1 MGARGDVSMRKIK
14 FGYQLDFRNPPGS
27 GRGFTELYRDS
38 LAQVEVAEG
47 LGFDSIWLTEHHF
60 TDDGYLPSMLPAAA
74 AIAARTKRVT
84 IGTFVLLAPFQHPLK
99 LAEDAAVVDV
109 ISNGR
114 LRLGLGQGYRQEEF
128 DGFGVPRSQR
138 LGRTLETIEI
148 LKRAWT
154 GERFSFEGK
163 YFQFKDVRVLPTPES
178 RPYPQLLWGAGAP
191 KAIRR
196 AARMGLSFACVG
208 GRKEAEIYIAAL
220 KDAGRDPAEFSL
232 VNSRVVYIADSEEQ
246 AWKEVG
252 GALMYQAELYGKWLS
267 AAAGTTD
274 MSKVLIRPDAERLK
288 HTSILGPVERVRE
301 RLAEVIESAA
311 YTELITVTQLPG
323 LDPAKARRSL
333 EIFGRE
339 VLPGFM

>member
-1 MGARGDVSMRKIK
+1 MPKIR

-27 GRGFTELYRDS
+27 GRSFTDLYRDS
-38 LAQVEVAEG
+38 LAQVELAEA
-47 LGFDSIWLTEHHF
+47 LGFESIWLTEHHF

-74 AIAARTKRVT
+74 AIAARTTRVT

-128 DGFGVPRSQR
+128 DGFGVPRAQR
-138 LGRTLETIEI
+138 LGRTLETVEI

-154 GERFSFEGK
+154 GERFSFDGK
-163 YFQFKDVRVLPTPES
+163 YFHFKDVRVLPTPAS
-178 RPYPQLLWGAGAP
+178 RPHPELLWGVGAP

-208 GRKEAEIYIAAL
+208 GHREIGIYTEAL
-220 KDAGRDPAEFSL
+220 KEGGHNPADVSI
-232 VNSRVVYIADSEEQ
+232 VNSRVVYIAASAEE
-246 AWKEVG
+246 AWREVG
-252 GALMYQAELYGKWLS
+252 DALMYQAEHYGKWLS

-274 MSKVLIRPDAERLK
+274 MSKVLIRPDPERLK
-288 HTSILGPVERVRE
+288 RTSILGPPEEVRARV
-301 RLAEVIESAA
+301 AEVLEASPI
-311 YTELITVTQLPG
+311 TDLITVTQLPG

-333 EIFGRE
+333 ERFGRE
-339 VLPGFM
+339 VLPAFK

>member
-1 MGARGDVSMRKIK
+1 MRKVR

-27 GRGFTELYRDS
+27 ERGFATLYRDS
-38 LAQVEVAEG
+38 LEQVELAEA

-60 TDDGYLPSMLPAAA
+60 TDDGYLPAMLPAAA

-128 DGFGVPRSQR
+128 DGFGVPRAER

-148 LKRAWT
+148 LKLAWT
-154 GERFSFEGK
+154 GQRFSFDGK
-163 YFQFKDVRVLPTPES
+163 YFHFKDVRVLPTPVS
-178 RPYPQLLWGAGAP
+178 HPYPELLWGAGAP

-196 AARMGLSFACVG
+196 AAKMGLSFACVG
-208 GRKEAEIYIAAL
+208 GRKEMGIYTEAL
-220 KDAGRDPAEFSL
+220 KEAGRNPADFSL
-232 VNSRVVYIADSEEQ
+232 VNSRVVYIAATAQE

-252 GALMYQAELYGKWLS
+252 DALMYQAQHYGKWLS
-267 AAAGTTD
+267 AAAGTSD
-274 MSKVLIRPDAERLK
+274 MSKVLIRPDPERLK
-288 HTSILGPVERVRE
+288 RTSILGSPEEVRE
-301 RLAEVIESAA
+301 RITAVIESGPI
-311 YTELITVTQLPG
+311 TDLITVAQLPG

-333 EIFGRE
+333 ERFGRE
-339 VLPGFM
+339 VLPAFK

>member
-1 MGARGDVSMRKIK
+1 MRKVR

-27 GRGFTELYRDS
+27 ERSFATLYRDS
-38 LAQVEVAEG
+38 LEQVELAEA

-60 TDDGYLPSMLPAAA
+60 TDDGYLPAMLPAAA

-128 DGFGVPRSQR
+128 DGFGVPRAER

-148 LKRAWT
+148 LKLAWT
-154 GERFSFEGK
+154 GQRFSFDGK
-163 YFQFKDVRVLPTPES
+163 YFHFKDVRVLPTPASHPCPE
-178 RPYPQLLWGAGAP
+178 LLWGAGAP

-208 GRKEAEIYIAAL
+208 GRKEMGIYTEAL
-220 KDAGRDPAEFSL
+220 KEAGRNPADFSL
-232 VNSRVVYIADSEEQ
+232 VNSRVVYIAATAQE

-252 GALMYQAELYGKWLS
+252 DALMYQAQHYGKWLS
-267 AAAGTTD
+267 AAAGTSD
-274 MSKVLIRPDAERLK
+274 MSQVLIRPDPERLK
-288 HTSILGPVERVRE
+288 RTSILGPPEEVRA
-301 RLAEVIESAA
+301 RITAVIESGPI
-311 YTELITVTQLPG
+311 TDLITVAQLPG

-333 EIFGRE
+333 ERFGRE
-339 VLPGFM
+339 VLPAFK

>member
-1 MGARGDVSMRKIK
+1 MRKVR

-27 GRGFTELYRDS
+27 ERSFATLYGDS
-38 LAQVEVAEG
+38 LEQVELAEA

-60 TDDGYLPSMLPAAA
+60 TDDGYLPAMLPAAA

-128 DGFGVPRSQR
+128 DGFGVPRAER

-148 LKRAWT
+148 LKLAWT
-154 GERFSFEGK
+154 GQRFSFDGK
-163 YFQFKDVRVLPTPES
+163 YFHFKDVRVLPTPAS
-178 RPYPQLLWGAGAP
+178 HPYPELLWGAGVP

-196 AARMGLSFACVG
+196 AAKMGLSFACVG
-208 GRKEAEIYIAAL
+208 GRKEMGIYTEAL
-220 KDAGRDPAEFSL
+220 KEAGRNPADFSL
-232 VNSRVVYIADSEEQ
+232 VNSRVVYIAATAQQ

-252 GALMYQAELYGKWLS
+252 DALMYQAQHYGKWLS
-267 AAAGTTD
+267 AAAGTSD
-274 MSKVLIRPDAERLK
+274 MSQVLIRPDPERLK
-288 HTSILGPVERVRE
+288 RTSILGPPEEVRA
-301 RLAEVIESAA
+301 RITAIIESGPI
-311 YTELITVTQLPG
+311 TDLITVAQLPG

-333 EIFGRE
+333 ERFGRE
-339 VLPGFM
+339 VLPAFK

>member
-1 MGARGDVSMRKIK
+1 MRKVR

-27 GRGFTELYRDS
+27 ARSFASLYRDS
-38 LAQVEVAEG
+38 LEQVEFAEA

-60 TDDGYLPSMLPAAA
+60 TDDGYLPAMLPAAA
-74 AIAARTKRVT
+74 AIAARTKRVS

-128 DGFGVPRSQR
+128 DGFGVPRAER

-148 LKRAWT
+148 LKLAWT
-154 GERFSFEGK
+154 GERFSFDGK
-163 YFQFKDVRVLPTPES
+163 YFHFKDVRVLPTPTS
-178 RPYPQLLWGAGAP
+178 RPYPELLWGAGAP

-196 AARMGLSFACVG
+196 AAQMGLSFACVG
-208 GRKEAEIYIAAL
+208 GRKEMGIYAEAL
-220 KDAGRDPAEFSL
+220 KQAGRNPADFSL
-232 VNSRVVYIADSEEQ
+232 VNSRVVYIAATAQE
-246 AWKEVG
+246 AWSEVG
-252 GALMYQAELYGKWLS
+252 DALMYQAEHYGKWLS

-274 MSKVLIRPDAERLK
+274 MSKVLIRPDPERLK
-288 HTSILGPVERVRE
+288 RTSILGPPQEVSTRI
-301 RLAEVIESAA
+301 AQVIESGPI
-311 YTELITVTQLPG
+311 TDLITVAQLPG

-333 EIFGRE
+333 ERFGRE
-339 VLPGFM
+339 VLPAFK

>member
-1 MGARGDVSMRKIK
+1 MRKVR
-14 FGYQLDFRNPPGS
+14 FGYQLDFRNPPAS
-27 GRGFTELYRDS
+27 ERSFATLYRDS
-38 LAQVEVAEG
+38 LEQVELAEA

-60 TDDGYLPSMLPAAA
+60 TDDGYLPAMLPAAA

-128 DGFGVPRSQR
+128 DGFGVPRAER

-148 LKRAWT
+148 LKLAWT
-154 GERFSFEGK
+154 GQRFSFEGK
-163 YFQFKDVRVLPTPES
+163 YFHFKDVRVLPTPAS
-178 RPYPQLLWGAGAP
+178 HPYPELLWGAGAP

-196 AARMGLSFACVG
+196 AAKMGLSFACVG
-208 GRKEAEIYIAAL
+208 GRKEMGIYTEAL
-220 KDAGRDPAEFSL
+220 KEAGRNLADFSL
-232 VNSRVVYIADSEEQ
+232 VNSRVVYIAATAQE

-252 GALMYQAELYGKWLS
+252 DALMYQAQHYGKWLS
-267 AAAGTTD
+267 AAAGTSD
-274 MSKVLIRPDAERLK
+274 MSKVLIRPDPERLK
-288 HTSILGPVERVRE
+288 RTSILGAPEEVCARIT
-301 RLAEVIESAA
+301 AVIESGPI
-311 YTELITVTQLPG
+311 TDLITVAQLPG

-333 EIFGRE
+333 ERFGRE
-339 VLPGFM
+339 VLPAFK

>member
-1 MGARGDVSMRKIK
+1 MRKVR

-27 GRGFTELYRDS
+27 ERSFATLYRDS
-38 LAQVEVAEG
+38 LEQVELAEA

-60 TDDGYLPSMLPAAA
+60 TDDGYLPAMLPAAA

-128 DGFGVPRSQR
+128 DGFGVPRAER

-148 LKRAWT
+148 LKLAWT
-154 GERFSFEGK
+154 GQRFSFDGK
-163 YFQFKDVRVLPTPES
+163 YFHFKDVRVLPTPASHPCPE
-178 RPYPQLLWGAGAP
+178 LLWGAGAP

-208 GRKEAEIYIAAL
+208 GRKEMGIYTEAL
-220 KDAGRDPAEFSL
+220 KEAGRNPADFSL
-232 VNSRVVYIADSEEQ
+232 VNSRVVYIAATAQE

-252 GALMYQAELYGKWLS
+252 DALMYQAQHYGKWLS
-267 AAAGTTD
+267 AAAGTSD
-274 MSKVLIRPDAERLK
+274 MSQVLIRPDPERLK
-288 HTSILGPVERVRE
+288 RTSILGPPEEVRT
-301 RLAEVIESAA
+301 RITAVIESGPI
-311 YTELITVTQLPG
+311 TDLITVAQLPG

-333 EIFGRE
+333 ERFGRE
-339 VLPGFM
+339 VLPAFK

>member
-1 MGARGDVSMRKIK
+1 MRKVR

-27 GRGFTELYRDS
+27 GRSFATLYRDS
-38 LAQVEVAEG
+38 LEQVELAEA

-60 TDDGYLPSMLPAAA
+60 TDDGYLPAMLPAAA

-128 DGFGVPRSQR
+128 DGFGVPRAER

-148 LKRAWT
+148 LKLAWT
-154 GERFSFEGK
+154 GQRFSFDGK
-163 YFQFKDVRVLPTPES
+163 YFHFKDVRVLPTPAS
-178 RPYPQLLWGAGAP
+178 HPYPELLWGAGAP

-196 AARMGLSFACVG
+196 AAKMGLSFACVG
-208 GRKEAEIYIAAL
+208 GRKEMGIYTEAL
-220 KDAGRDPAEFSL
+220 KEAGRNPADFSL
-232 VNSRVVYIADSEEQ
+232 VNSRVVYIAATAQE

-252 GALMYQAELYGKWLS
+252 DALMYQAQHYGKWLS
-267 AAAGTTD
+267 AAAGTSD
-274 MSKVLIRPDAERLK
+274 MSQVLIRPDPERLK
-288 HTSILGPVERVRE
+288 RTSILGPPEEVRA
-301 RLAEVIESAA
+301 RITAVIESGPI
-311 YTELITVTQLPG
+311 TDLITVAQLPG

-333 EIFGRE
+333 ERFGRE
-339 VLPGFM
+339 VLPALK

>member
-1 MGARGDVSMRKIK
+1 MPKVR

-27 GRGFTELYRDS
+27 ERNFATLYRD
-38 LAQVEVAEG
+38 LLEQVELAEA

-60 TDDGYLPSMLPAAA
+60 TDDGYLPAMLPAAA

-128 DGFGVPRSQR
+128 EGFGVPRAER

-148 LKRAWT
+148 LKLAWT
-154 GERFSFEGK
+154 GQRFSFDGK
-163 YFQFKDVRVLPTPES
+163 YFHFKDVRVLPTPVS
-178 RPYPQLLWGAGAP
+178 HPYPELLWGAGAP

-196 AARMGLSFACVG
+196 AAKMGLSFACVG
-208 GRKEAEIYIAAL
+208 GRKEMEIYTEAL
-220 KDAGRDPAEFSL
+220 KQAGRNPADFSL
-232 VNSRVVYIADSEEQ
+232 VNSRVVYIADTAQE
-246 AWKEVG
+246 AWNEVG
-252 GALMYQAELYGKWLS
+252 DALMYQAEHYGKWLS

-274 MSKVLIRPDAERLK
+274 MSKVLIRPDPERLK
-288 HTSILGPVERVRE
+288 RTSILGPPQEVRA
-301 RLAEVIESAA
+301 RITAVIESGPI
-311 YTELITVTQLPG
+311 TDLITVAQLPG

-333 EIFGRE
+333 ERFGRE
-339 VLPGFM
+339 VLPAFR

>member
-1 MGARGDVSMRKIK
+1 MPKIK

-27 GRGFTELYRDS
+27 GRSFTDLYRDC
-38 LAQVEVAEG
+38 LAQAELAES

-60 TDDGYLPSMLPAAA
+60 TDDGYLPAMLPAAA
-74 AIAARTKRVT
+74 AIAARTRRVT
-84 IGTFVLLAPFQHPLK
+84 IGTFVLLAPFQHPLR

-148 LKRAWT
+148 LKQAWS

-163 YFQFKDVRVLPTPES
+163 YFRFKDVRILPTPAS
-178 RPYPQLLWGAGAP
+178 RPYPELLWGAGAP

-196 AARMGLSFACVG
+196 AAKLGLGFACVG
-208 GRKEAEIYIAAL
+208 GRREAAIYNDALKEA
-220 KDAGRDPAEFSL
+220 GRNPAHYSL
-232 VNSRVVYIADSEEQ
+232 VNSRVVYIAASAEE
-246 AWKEVG
+246 AWREVG
-252 GALMYQAELYGKWLS
+252 DALMYQAEHYGKWLS

-274 MSKVLIRPDAERLK
+274 MSKVLIRPDPERLK
-288 HTSILGPVERVRE
+288 HTSILGSPNEVRAQI
-301 RLAEVIESAA
+301 AEVIESAP
-311 YTELITVTQLPG
+311 YTDLITVTQLPG
-323 LDPAKARRSL
+323 LEPAKARRSL
-333 EIFGRE
+333 ERFGRE
-339 VLPGFM
+339 VLPAFT

>member
-1 MGARGDVSMRKIK
+1 VGKIK
-14 FGYQLDFRNPPGS
+14 FGYQLDFRNPPDS
-27 GRGFTELYRDS
+27 GRSFTDLYRES
-38 LAQVEVAEG
+38 LAQVELAES
-47 LGFDSIWLTEHHF
+47 LGYDSIWLTEHHF

-74 AIAARTKRVT
+74 AIAARTRRVT

-109 ISNGR
+109 ISGGR

-154 GERFSFEGK
+154 GERFSFDGK
-163 YFQFKDVRVLPTPES
+163 YFHFKDVRVLPTPAS
-178 RPYPQLLWGAGAP
+178 RPHPELLWGAGAP

-196 AARMGLSFACVG
+196 AARLGLGFACVG
-208 GRKEAEIYIAAL
+208 GRREAEIYSQAL
-220 KDAGRDPAEFSL
+220 KDEGRNPADFSL
-232 VNSRVVYIADSEEQ
+232 VNSRVVYIAASAEEG
-246 AWKEVG
+246 WRDVG
-252 GALMYQAELYGKWLS
+252 DALMYQAEHYGRWLS

-274 MSKVLIRPDAERLK
+274 MSKVLIRPDPERLK
-288 HTSILGPVERVRE
+288 HTSILGPPDQVRA
-301 RLAEVIESAA
+301 RIAEVIESAP

-323 LDPAKARRSL
+323 LDPAKASRSL
-333 EIFGRE
+333 ERFGRE
-339 VLPGFM
+339 VLPAFRGAGGA